1 MGGGQ
6 ICPVFFFR
14 WDEVFS
20 VTAIAVYYI
29 IMLAWAIFHVG
40 QICWAGRR
48 ENAYRLLLAVSVMV
62 TNAGLLAGAMTE
74 NVGTEALALKMTYAG
89 LCFVPLFALL
99 LTVSVCGLRIFEVTK
114 IFLASFAC
122 VTLMMSFTIGH
133 SELFAGNLRNETVGN
148 AVLLEYDYGPLHGFF
163 IAYTCLLIAFAL
175 GFVIYALYHQTRVS
189 YKTVSAMGIML
200 FAGFLICLAEYLF
213 RNEISFVPLYY
224 NVSMTAI
231 ILLTGRMNLYD
242 IRSNV
247 IESMDR
253 LDEYGYL
260 ALDRKRRFMGANDLA
275 RRYFPEFND
284 FRIDYRV
291 PEEIEAGPNRQ
302 IYDWLRQLAPDT
314 SLLPRKFEVDEKI
327 LRFSVTTMRHRRWVQ
342 GYLVEFKDVTKEDR
356 SAEMMRQF
364 NEDLKN
370 EVREQTEHI
379 NYIKDMLV
387 LGMASMVDSRD
398 NSTGGH
404 IRRTSA
410 VVTIISKKL
419 MQNESEK
426 RLGVTEK
433 FLSDVAKAAPM
444 HDLGKI
450 AVDDRVLRKKG
461 KYTPEEYAE
470 MKKHPAEG
478 AKIVRDILT
487 GVEDPEFVKIAENV
501 AHYHHEKWNGEG
513 YPEGLSGTDIPLE
526 ARIMALADVFDA
538 LVSKRYYKDAYSYD
552 TAFGIIVDSLGSH
565 FDPYLGKAFLSCRKE
580 LEELYDGYVEHGD
593 DARTSMQ
600 RRRQI
605 EQEMEEEAGKTV
617 NIRIE
622 KKEAGEKV
630 V

>member
-1 MGGGQ
+1 M
-6 ICPVFFFR
+6 
-14 WDEVFS
+14 
-20 VTAIAVYYI
+20 TAIAVYYI
-29 IMLAWAIFHVG
+29 IMLFWALAHIGV
-40 QICWAGRR
+40 ICWSGRR
-48 ENAYRLLLAVSVMV
+48 QNGYRLLLAVCILVA
-62 TNAGLLAGAMTE
+62 NAGYLAGAMTE
-74 NVGTEALALKMTYAG
+74 NPETEALALKITYAG
-89 LCFVPLFALL
+89 CCFVPLFALL
-99 LTVSVCGLRIFEVTK
+99 LTSTICNLRVYKGTK
-114 IFLASFAC
+114 YFLAAFGTA
-122 VTLMMSFTIGH
+122 VLVMSFTIGH
-133 SELFAGNLRNETVGN
+133 SDVFYRNLRNETAGDSVYL
-148 AVLLEYDYGPLHGFF
+148 AYDYGPLHLFF
-163 IAYTCLLIAFAL
+163 SLYTCILVAFAL
-175 GFVIYALYHQTRVS
+175 SFVIYALYHQTQVS
-189 YKTVSAMGIML
+189 YKTVSTMGIML
-200 FAGFLICLAEYLF
+200 LGGLLIYLVESFA
-213 RNEISFVPLYY
+213 RPEISLVPGFY
-224 NVSMTAI
+224 NLSMTGI
-231 ILLTGRMNLYD
+231 IFLTGRMNLYD
-242 IRSNV
+242 IRNNV
-247 IESMDR
+247 IRSMDR
-253 LDEYGYL
+253 MDEYGYM
-260 ALDRKRRFMGANDLA
+260 AWDRKLRFMGANELA
-275 RRYFPEFND
+275 RRFFPEFNGL
-284 FRIDYRV
+284 RIDYPV
-291 PEEIEAGPNRQ
+291 PSEIEAGANRQ
-302 IYDWLRQLAPDT
+302 VYDWLRQMAPDT
-314 SLLPRKFEVDEKI
+314 SLLPRKFEVDGNV
-327 LRFSVTTMRHRRWVQ
+327 LRFSVSTLRRGRFVQ

-356 SAEMMRQF
+356 SAEMLRQF
-364 NEDLKN
+364 NDDLKN

-410 VVTIISKKL
+410 VVTIFSKKL

-433 FLSDVAKAAPM
+433 ILSDVAKAAPM